1 MRSGSLV
8 AGTEIPKGRNMRF
21 QALIRAAMLC
31 AGLPAGL
38 AAQVRFEGVVTMMTG
53 MAKGKGVESHLYIK
67 GNQARMERGGAMGAL
82 IRDGNGRLMTVM
94 DGAKRYAVL
103 GSVPNEGGLRF
114 EATGKS
120 ESVAGYP
127 CKYFKVT
134 HPSGS
139 GQEDTQACVT
149 SALGFVG
156 LGVGGGPGLDER
168 ALRAQFGDGFLVL
181 KVLDSKGATSTEAT
195 KVERRAL
202 SDAMFAP
209 PPGYTEMKL
218 PGGLMPKRP

>member
-1 MRSGSLV
+1 M
-8 AGTEIPKGRNMRF
+8 
-21 QALIRAAMLC
+21 
-31 AGLPAGL
+31 
-38 AAQVRFEGVVTMMTG
+38 
-53 MAKGKGVESHLYIK
+53 
-67 GNQARMERGGAMGAL
+67 
-82 IRDGNGRLMTVM
+82 
-94 DGAKRYAVL
+94 L
-103 GSVPNEGGLRF
+103 GSVPDEGGLRF

-139 GQEDTQACVT
+139 GQEDTQAWRDQRARLRGT
-149 SALGFVG
+149 GR
-156 LGVGGGPGLDER
+156 GGGPGLDER